1 MTKRTEKPEL
11 INSEKELL
19 ITLNTI
25 KDSELRRVL
34 ISLYSQQ
41 KTINKNLKL
50 VVSFCNYVK
59 PSAHRMKQ
67 LLFKGKNKDSMEK
80 IPITIEKQM

>member
-1 MTKRTEKPEL
+1 MTKRTKKPEL

-41 KTINKNLKL
+41 KTLGEKTTQILN
-50 VVSFCNYVK
+50 FCDYFR
-59 PSAHRMKQ
+59 PSAHKIRQ
-67 LLFKGKNKDSMEK
+67 LLFKNGKSKSSIDKIME
-80 IPITIEKQM
+80 TIEE